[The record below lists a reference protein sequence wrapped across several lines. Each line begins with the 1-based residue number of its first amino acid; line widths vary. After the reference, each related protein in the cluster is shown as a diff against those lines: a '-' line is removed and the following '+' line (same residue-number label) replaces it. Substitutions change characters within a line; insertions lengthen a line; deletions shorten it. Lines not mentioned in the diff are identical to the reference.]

1 MPGIG
6 RLSYLENIQMP
17 VLLLA
22 IGLIDR
28 MEKWKY
34 AVFLSGFVTSI
45 GIFFCKASHLIPALG
60 LMLALLIYDIFFRR
74 AGKKIALFSQLQ
86 FIGGILPVGLF
97 WMFFAYFPTVNLVWD
112 GAISTAFFSTLSG
125 LESVKSYIM
134 YLFTLFLFNK
144 FSLHS
149 PVVILLASLFV
160 VGLILKFY
168 KKKSSL
174 SPLEIMIPICLI
186 FLYGGTS
193 VWEYR
198 PIRYQIVM
206 LPLLS
211 AAAAAF
217 LYYLKSGELITKIKF
232 KKHLPVFI
240 AGLLLLSIF
249 FVSIIGSYYFYYD
262 RQNYNFWS
270 ILIKSIFL
278 AAALLSIAIILF
290 FKKGKKSS
298 KAKGNDIRFVATAI
312 VALLFTFFINFYL
325 HYDYISKPQYTIRD
339 SAKSVD
345 MALGDSAY
353 VIGTYA
359 PLLTVDARI
368 RSDTPIWGP
377 DRVPQLNERFPAT
390 HIVQNRNGAL
400 LRILEEDFPGIKN
413 NSLFLGYLYVRG
425 FYLELWKLP
434 GDFSRYS
441 KKYVN
446 SEFENARIQVNQ
458 GDYEQA
464 LATFMKERNDYGNL
478 FMLDMAIKDANMRL
492 AQKKQL

>member
-1 MPGIG
+1 MKFAIPVLIVIALILRLANFTADPPLDQGQGQSLSTDPPQYVHYAANKATFGSWDNETRIKYIWHRYNLYAPLAYVVFRLFGPGLAQGNALGVLFNILTILLLFWILRYRFGDLFAAIGMFFLTINYEFVKIG

-125 LESVKSYIM
+125 LESVKSFIM

-149 PVVILLASLFV
+149 PVVILLATFFV
-160 VGLILKFY
+160 IGLILKFY

-240 AGLLLLSIF
+240 AGLFLLSIF
-249 FVSIIGSYYFYYD
+249 FVSIIGSYYLLNIPF
-262 RQNYNFWS
+262 S
-270 ILIKSIFL
+270 I
-278 AAALLSIAIILF
+278 
-290 FKKGKKSS
+290 
-298 KAKGNDIRFVATAI
+298 
-312 VALLFTFFINFYL
+312 
-325 HYDYISKPQYTIRD
+325 
-339 SAKSVD
+339 
-345 MALGDSAY
+345 
-353 VIGTYA
+353 
-359 PLLTVDARI
+359 
-368 RSDTPIWGP
+368 
-377 DRVPQLNERFPAT
+377 
-390 HIVQNRNGAL
+390 
-400 LRILEEDFPGIKN
+400 
-413 NSLFLGYLYVRG
+413 
-425 FYLELWKLP
+425 
-434 GDFSRYS
+434 
-441 KKYVN
+441 
-446 SEFENARIQVNQ
+446 
-458 GDYEQA
+458 
-464 LATFMKERNDYGNL
+464 KE
-478 FMLDMAIKDANMRL
+478 
-492 AQKKQL
+492 